1 MDNTRNSGEIE
12 SKKGFSGAQVAGIV
26 AAVMVLTAVA
36 TLVAAWLFLNPRPF
50 TPVVLTQ
57 EEQRQLE
64 DKLERVEAVTG
75 VEAPAGSG
83 NKAVRDEY
91 TADGRLQPEAYSEE
105 GAERQIRFTE
115 REVNAL
121 IATNSDLA
129 DKVAVDLALN
139 LVSVKMLLPLEPDF
153 PFVGGKTLRVR
164 AGVEVAYQGGKPMIK
179 LKGVSLMGVPL
190 PNAWLGG
197 MKNID
202 LVQEFS
208 GEQGFW
214 KAFADGVESIKVA
227 DGTINIMMKE

>member
-1 MDNTRNSGEIE
+1 MDNTLNSGERE
-12 SKKGFSGAQVAGIV
+12 GKKRFSGAQVAGIV
-26 AAVMVLTAVA
+26 AAVMILTAAA
-36 TLVAAWLFLNPRPF
+36 TLVAAWMYLNPRPF

-75 VEAPAGSG
+75 VEAPDGSEK
-83 NKAVRDEY
+83 KAARDEY
-91 TADGRLQPEAYSEE
+91 TADGRLRPEAYSEE
-105 GAERQIRFTE
+105 GVDRQVRFTE

-121 IATNSDLA
+121 IATNTDLA
-129 DKVAVDLALN
+129 DKFAVDLARN
-139 LVSVKMLLPLEPDF
+139 LVSVKMLVPLEPDF
-153 PFVGGKTLRVR
+153 PFFGGKTLRVR
-164 AGVEVAYQGGKPMIK
+164 AGVEVAYRAGKPIIR

-208 GEQGFW
+208 AEQGFW
-214 KAFADGVESIKVA
+214 RAFADGVESIDVA
-227 DGTINIMMKE
+227 DGTINIVMKE